1 MVIIVGILERSRNGN
16 GRLLETR
23 RLLALRGGEVDEEGA
38 GSLGM
43 TARR

>member
-16 GRLLETR
+16 GRLLET